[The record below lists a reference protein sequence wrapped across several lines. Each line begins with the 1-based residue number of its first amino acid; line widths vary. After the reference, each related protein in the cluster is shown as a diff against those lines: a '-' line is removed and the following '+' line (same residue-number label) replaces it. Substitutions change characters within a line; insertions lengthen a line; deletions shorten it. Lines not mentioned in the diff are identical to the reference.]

1 MYGAQIVV
9 LTCLSAMTVYRRE
22 LSSNRVFHQ
31 EKEVTEQEKSKYRP
45 RRQVSEK
52 TLHQTDELLESAG
65 SYCSGAP
72 LLAIIS
78 VWLECFDRAEHE
90 QEPILPPKL
99 LLDEITPSDLLDRVG
114 NYYSGEPIIAAIAYC
129 FLSKAESSPSA
140 GLPIN
145 THHCHPFTK
154 ELPPDVH
161 VYITSFLHPK
171 DVVNLACVN
180 KNYQAIM
187 EGEASMAIWKCLW
200 YRDYAWIVK
209 SWDVG
214 QLALQRSAPK
224 QIHFD
229 KDFYFLFGQ
238 AYMGYVLA
246 GQNTPYRCLVGI
258 HSNIYDITP
267 FLDIHPGSP
276 DTLMVHS
283 GKDATAFFEDMSHSM
298 RARRLARSLCV
309 VVDAFTYQ
317 GGCGLHPTPRSVL
330 ADRTDALLPP
340 LVQSSD
346 NLSLG
351 RNQRTGLGTLSR
363 IRTQYVR
370 DYEQLRRQV
379 DRKFAS
385 DTSVLGQVN
394 HYFDP
399 FHKEWRIWYTNTD
412 LDTVFQSL

>member
-9 LTCLSAMTVYRRE
+9 LTCLSAMTIYRRE

-31 EKEVTEQEKSKYRP
+31 EEEATEEEGSAYSP

-52 TLHQTDELLESAG
+52 TLHETDELLEGAG

-72 LLAIIS
+72 LLAIVS
-78 VWLECFDRAEHE
+78 VWLECFEQAEHE
-90 QEPILPPKL
+90 QEPISPAKL
-99 LLDEITPSDLLDRVG
+99 LVDEISPSDLLDRVG
-114 NYYSGEPIIAAIAYC
+114 NYYSGEPIIAAMALC
-129 FLSKAESSPSA
+129 FLSKAESPSA
-140 GLPIN
+140 CLP
-145 THHCHPFTK
+145 TTRQHCDPFTK

-161 VYITSFLHPK
+161 VYIASFLHPK

-180 KNYQAIM
+180 KNYHESM
-187 EGEASMAIWKCLW
+187 EGESSMAIWKCLW
-200 YRDYAWIVK
+200 YRDYAWIVM

-214 QLALQRSAPK
+214 RQALQRSAPK

-229 KDFYFLFGQ
+229 KDFYFQFGQ

-267 FLDIHPGSP
+267 FLNIHPGSP

-298 RARRLARSLCV
+298 GARRLARSLCV
-309 VVDAFTYQ
+309 VVDAFSYQ
-317 GGCGLHPTPRSVL
+317 GGCGLHPTTHSVL
-330 ADRTDALLPP
+330 ADSTDTMLPP

-351 RNQRTGLGTLSR
+351 RKQRMGMGTLSR
-363 IRTQYVR
+363 IRIQYVS
-370 DYEQLRRQV
+370 DYEKLRRQV

-399 FHKEWRIWYTNTD
+399 FHKEWRIWYTDAD
-412 LDTVFQSL
+412 LETVFQSL

>member
-22 LSSNRVFHQ
+22 LSSNRIFHQ
-31 EKEVTEQEKSKYRP
+31 EEEVTEEEKSVNSP

-52 TLHQTDELLESAG
+52 TLHETDELLEGAG

-78 VWLECFDRAEHE
+78 IWLECFEQAEYD
-90 QEPILPPKL
+90 QEPISPAKL
-99 LLDEITPSDLLDRVG
+99 LQDELTPSDLLDRVG
-114 NYYSGEPIIAAIAYC
+114 NYCSGEPIIAMALY
-129 FLSKAESSPSA
+129 FLSKTESPSA
-140 GLPIN
+140 GLPI
-145 THHCHPFTK
+145 TRKHCDPFTE
-154 ELPPDVH
+154 ELPPDIHVH
-161 VYITSFLHPK
+161 ITSFLHPK

-180 KNYQAIM
+180 KNYHEIT
-187 EGEASMAIWKCLW
+187 EGESSTAIWKCLW

-214 QLALQRSAPK
+214 QQALQRSAPK
-224 QIHFD
+224 QIHVD
-229 KDFYFLFGQ
+229 KEFYFQFGQ

-246 GQNTPYRCLVGI
+246 GQNTPYSCLVGI
-258 HSNIYDITP
+258 HSNIYDITS
-267 FLDIHPGSP
+267 FMNIHPGSP
-276 DTLMVHS
+276 DTLMVHA
-283 GKDATAFFEDMSHSM
+283 GKDATAFFEDMSHST

-309 VVDAFTYQ
+309 VVDGFSYQ
-317 GGCGLHPTPRSVL
+317 GGCGLHPTPHSVL

-340 LVQSSD
+340 LAQRSD

-351 RNQRTGLGTLSR
+351 RKQRTGLGTLSR

-370 DYEQLRRQV
+370 EYEQLRRQV

-399 FHKEWRIWYTNTD
+399 FHKEWRIWYTNAD
-412 LDTVFQSL
+412 LETVFRSF